1 MTSPDTQVGGTVV
14 DISRPWVVDT
24 PLSTRFPVYT
34 RANVGEVSPSVAT
47 PLFWSQIGGDPAERV
62 WKQVLIDFG
71 AFDADEF
78 RDVID
83 IQGMLHGYVYLN
95 LSNLRVFGA
104 RMPGASPELMDRTY
118 LGSRSD
124 VPPYEPH
131 PDDDKPQYTERILAS
146 VGRVFATENRDDFLE
161 LAAQAAK
168 LRAERPDYAAMSDAE
183 LVALQRERM
192 AQYEPF
198 LYKHLLMVY
207 EGSLVTGMLEQT
219 LAPLGDP
226 TLTARL
232 MGGLGNIASA
242 APTTALWKLSRR
254 VLSSPV
260 LTAAFDAGV
269 TGLLDRLADSD
280 DPAVGQFLA
289 DWDTFV
295 FEYGSRSTNEWE
307 AMPQTWET
315 HPQIPLGLI
324 ERMRLQPA
332 DRDPELQSERLRGER
347 EELTAALRAQLAD
360 SPEALGALDLA
371 LRLVGIYM
379 PARELSKTSL
389 IRVLHEARLP
399 MRALGQRHV
408 ASGLFSRPEDLTML
422 REDELDA
429 FVADPAAMLPTI
441 TERWAWHAALA
452 EREPP
457 YIVKAGE
464 VPPVTSWELRTAPS
478 VPQAQSGEVLTG
490 LAACPGIAT
499 GRARVIHDPADA
511 HDLEP
516 GEILGAPMTDPGWTP
531 LFSSA
536 EAVVV
541 DIGATMSH
549 AAIVS
554 RELGIPCVLGV
565 LHASVRIKNG
575 TMLTVD
581 GTAGLVTIH

>member
-1 MTSPDTQVGGTVV
+1 MV
-14 DISRPWVVDT
+14 DISRPWVVDS

-47 PLFWSQIGGDPAERV
+47 PLFWSQIGGTPAERV
-62 WKQVLIDFG
+62 WKQVLVDFG

-131 PDDDKPQYTERILAS
+131 PDDDKPEYTERILAS
-146 VGRVFATENRDDFLE
+146 VGRVFATEHRDDFLE

-168 LRAERPDYAAMSDAE
+168 LRAQRPDYTAMSDAE

-192 AQYEPF
+192 RQYEPF

-242 APTTALWKLSRR
+242 APTAALWKLSRQ
-254 VLSSPV
+254 VVASPE

-269 TGLLDRLADSD
+269 AGLPGRLAELDG
-280 DPAVGQFLA
+280 AEEFRA
-289 DWDTFV
+289 AWDTFV
-295 FEYGSRSTNEWE
+295 ADYGSRSTNEWE

-315 HPQIPLGLI
+315 HPEIPLGLV
-324 ERMRLQPA
+324 ERMRFQPA
-332 DRDPELQSERLRGER
+332 DRDPALQSARLRGER
-347 EELTAALRAQLAD
+347 EALTTELQAKLAD
-360 SPEALGALDLA
+360 NPEALGALDLA
-371 LRLVGIYM
+371 LRLIGIYM

-399 MRALGQRHV
+399 MRALGQRHTE
-408 ASGLFSRPEDLTML
+408 SGLFSRPEDITML

-452 EREPP
+452 QREPP
-457 YIVKAGE
+457 YIVAAGA

-478 VPQAQSGEVLTG
+478 VPQAQSGDVLTG
-490 LAACPGIAT
+490 LAACPGVAT

-516 GEILGAPMTDPGWTP
+516 GEILVAPMTDPGWTP

-565 LHASVRIKNG
+565 SHASVRIKDG
-575 TMLTVD
+575 MLLTVD
-581 GTAGLVTIH
+581 GTTGLVTVH

>member
-1 MTSPDTQVGGTVV
+1 VI

-47 PLFWSQIGGDPAERV
+47 PLFWSQIGGVPAERV
-62 WKQVLIDFG
+62 WKQVLVDFG

-78 RDVID
+78 RDDVID
-83 IQGMLHGYVYLN
+83 IQGMVHGYVYLN

-118 LGSRSD
+118 LGERTD
-124 VPPYEPH
+124 VPPYEAH
-131 PDDDKPQYTERILAS
+131 PDDAKPEYTQRLLAS
-146 VGRVFATENRDDFLE
+146 VGRVFATEHRDDLLE
-161 LAAQAAK
+161 LAADAAK
-168 LRAERPDYAAMSDAE
+168 LRAARPDYAVMSDAE

-192 AQYEPF
+192 TQYAPF

-232 MGGLGNIASA
+232 MSGLGNIASA
-242 APTTALWKLSRR
+242 APTAALWKLSRR
-254 VLSSPV
+254 VLRSPA

-269 TGLLDRLADSD
+269 AGVLHRLAALDG
-280 DPAVGQFLA
+280 AETFLS
-289 DWDTFV
+289 DWDAFV

-315 HPQIPLGLI
+315 HPEIPLGLV
-324 ERMRLQPA
+324 ERMRFQPA
-332 DRDPELQSERLRGER
+332 ARDPELQSARLRNER
-347 EELTAALRAQLAD
+347 EALTAELRAKLAG
-360 SPEALGALDLA
+360 SAEALGALDLA
-371 LRLVGIYM
+371 LRLIRIYM
-379 PARELSKTSL
+379 PARELSKSSL

-399 MRALGQRHV
+399 MRALGQRYTD
-408 ASGLFSRPEDLTML
+408 AGLFSRPEDITML

-429 FVADPAAMLPTI
+429 FVADPASTLPTI

-464 VPPVTSWELRTAPS
+464 VPPVTSWKLRTAPS
-478 VPQAQSGEVLTG
+478 VPQAKSGEVLTG
-490 LAACPGIAT
+490 LAACPGVAT
-499 GRARVIHDPADA
+499 GRARVVRDPADA

-516 GEILGAPMTDPGWTP
+516 GEILVAPMTDPGWTP

-565 LHASVRIKNG
+565 LHASVRIKDG
-575 TMLTVD
+575 MLLTVD
-581 GTAGLVTIH
+581 GTSGLVTVH

>member
-1 MTSPDTQVGGTVV
+1 MV
-14 DISRPWVVDT
+14 DISKPWVVDT

-62 WKQVLIDFG
+62 WKQVLVDFG

-78 RDVID
+78 RNVID

-131 PDDDKPQYTERILAS
+131 PDDDKPEYTERILAS
-146 VGRVFATENRDDFLE
+146 VGRVFATEHRDDFLE

-168 LRAERPDYAAMSDAE
+168 LRAERPDYAAMSDVE

-192 AQYEPF
+192 SQYEPF

-219 LAPLGDP
+219 LAPLGDA

-242 APTTALWKLSRR
+242 APTAALWKLSRQ
-254 VLSSPV
+254 VVASPA
-260 LTAAFDAGV
+260 LTTAFDAGV
-269 TGLLDRLADSD
+269 AGLPGRLAELDG
-280 DPAVGQFLA
+280 AEEFRA
-289 DWDTFV
+289 AWDAFIA
-295 FEYGSRSTNEWE
+295 EYGSRSTNEWE

-315 HPQIPLGLI
+315 HPEIPLGLV
-324 ERMRLQPA
+324 ERMRFQPA
-332 DRDPELQSERLRGER
+332 DRDPELQSQRLRGER
-347 EELTAALRAQLAD
+347 EALTADLRAKLAD
-360 SPEALGALDLA
+360 NPEALGALDLA
-371 LRLVGIYM
+371 LRLIGIYM

-399 MRALGQRHV
+399 IRALGQRHTD
-408 ASGLFSRPEDLTML
+408 AGLFSRPEDITML

-429 FVADPAAMLPTI
+429 FVADPAATLPTI

-457 YIVKAGE
+457 YLVKAGE

-478 VPQAQSGEVLTG
+478 VPQAKSGDVLTG
-490 LAACPGIAT
+490 LAACPGVAT
-499 GRARVIHDPADA
+499 GRARVIRNPADA

-516 GEILGAPMTDPGWTP
+516 GEILVAPMTDPGWTP

-565 LHASVRIKNG
+565 PHASVRIKDG
-575 TMLTVD
+575 MLLTVD
-581 GTAGLVTIH
+581 GTTGLVTVH

>member
-1 MTSPDTQVGGTVV
+1 MV
-14 DISRPWVVDT
+14 DIALPWVVDT

-47 PLFWSQIGGDPAERV
+47 PLFWSQIGGAPAERV
-62 WKQVLIDFG
+62 WKQVLVDFG

-78 RDVID
+78 REVID

-118 LGSRSD
+118 LGERSD

-131 PDDDKPQYTERILAS
+131 PDDDKPEYTERILAS
-146 VGRVFATENRDDFLE
+146 VGRVFATEHRDDFLE
-161 LAAQAAK
+161 LAGQAAK
-168 LRAERPDYAAMSDAE
+168 LRAERPDYSSMSDAE
-183 LVALQRERM
+183 LVALQRVRM
-192 AQYEPF
+192 NEYLPF

-207 EGSLVTGMLEQT
+207 ESSLVTGMLEQT

-242 APTTALWKLSRR
+242 APTGALWQLSRL
-254 VLSSPV
+254 VVASPV
-260 LTAAFDAGV
+260 LTAAFEAGV
-269 TGLLDRLADSD
+269 FGLLGRLADTD
-280 DPAVGQFLA
+280 GPGAEQFRVG
-289 DWDTFV
+289 WDAFIS
-295 FEYGSRSTNEWE
+295 EYGSRSTNEWE

-315 HPQIPLGLI
+315 HPQIPLGLV
-324 ERMRLQPA
+324 ERMRLQPE
-332 DRDPELQSERLRGER
+332 DRDPALRSQRLRADR
-347 EELTAALRAQLAD
+347 EDLTAKLRDQLAD

-371 LRLVGIYM
+371 LRLVGIYL

-399 MRALGQRHV
+399 MRALALRHV
-408 ASGLFSRPEDLTML
+408 AAGLFARPEDITML

-429 FVADPAAMLPTI
+429 FVADPAASVPTI

-457 YIVKAGE
+457 YLVKAGE
-464 VPPVTSWELRTAPS
+464 VPPVASWELRTEPS
-478 VPQAQSGEVLTG
+478 MPRATSGEILTG
-490 LAACPGIAT
+490 LAACPGVAS
-499 GRARVIHDPADA
+499 GRARVIRDPADA

-516 GEILGAPMTDPGWTP
+516 GEILVAPMTDPGWTP
-531 LFSSA
+531 LFTSA

-541 DIGATMSH
+541 DIGATLSH

-565 LHASVRIKNG
+565 THASLRIPDG
-575 TMLTVD
+575 AMLTVD
-581 GTAGLVTIH
+581 GTAGLVTVH